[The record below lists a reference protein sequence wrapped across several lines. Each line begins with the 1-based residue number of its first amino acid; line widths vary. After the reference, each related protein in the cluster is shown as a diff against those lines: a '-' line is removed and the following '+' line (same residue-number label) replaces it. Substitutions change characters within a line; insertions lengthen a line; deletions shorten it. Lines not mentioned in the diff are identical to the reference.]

1 MRPWVAEADW
11 TSLGRP
17 APMRPRQPGVA
28 DVEITDLQVLV
39 EEVRAAAAA
48 LGVPAQHSPW
58 LAALPENLL
67 LAEIEPETTVGGDP
81 RALPVAAFA
90 LEDVPAEQTRR
101 AAAIDLAHFDHLYVV
116 GAPRSGRSQALRTI
130 AGSLARACSTADL
143 HLYGIDCGNGALLP
157 VAGLPQCG
165 AVVQRTQTERATRL
179 VLRLSAEVRRR
190 QEVLADGGFADLSEQ
205 RAAVAVHDRL
215 PHVVVLLDRWEGFAS
230 TLGEIDGGRLT
241 EEVYVMLREGASVGI
256 HLVLAG
262 DRSLIAGRMGTFT
275 DAKLVLRLSDKSDF
289 TLAGIN
295 PRSVPDDLPPGRGF
309 RSESGIESQ
318 VALLDAD
325 ATAAGQA
332 AALAAMAAEAR
343 TRDDAVPR
351 GRRPFR
357 VDVLPAR
364 LPFDQAW
371 ELRVDTDDRPLWAL
385 VGAGGDELAAQGPEL
400 RSGARSFVVAGP
412 PRSGRSTV
420 LLTMARSLLAAGT
433 WLVVAT
439 PRPSPL
445 RDLEGVAGVRAVF
458 TGSDIPAVELAATLE
473 SASGPGVILIDDA
486 ELLRECDAADVL
498 RSVMR
503 SGDDRPQGLVI
514 AGGADDICTGFSGWQ
529 IDVKKSRQG
538 ALLSPQGTTDGD
550 LIGVRLPRSIVGG
563 PVVPGR
569 ALLHLGDTLLRT
581 VQVPLTVASDMTA
594 G

>member
-1 MRPWVAEADW
+1 
-11 TSLGRP
+11 
-17 APMRPRQPGVA
+17 
-28 DVEITDLQVLV
+28 
-39 EEVRAAAAA
+39 
-48 LGVPAQHSPW
+48 
-58 LAALPENLL
+58 LAA
-67 LAEIEPETTVGGDP
+67 EI
-81 RALPVAAFA
+81 
-90 LEDVPAEQTRR
+90 
-101 AAAIDLAHFDHLYVV
+101 
-116 GAPRSGRSQALRTI
+116 
-130 AGSLARACSTADL
+130 
-143 HLYGIDCGNGALLP
+143 
-157 VAGLPQCG
+157 
-165 AVVQRTQTERATRL
+165 
-179 VLRLSAEVRRR
+179 RRR
-190 QEVLADGGFADLSEQ
+190 QDLFADGGFADLSEQ
-205 RAAVAVHDRL
+205 RAAVGVDDRL
-215 PHVVVLLDRWEGFAS
+215 PHIVVLLDRWEGFTT
-230 TLGEIDGGRLT
+230 TLGEVDGGRLT
-241 EEVYVMLREGASVGI
+241 EEVYVMLREGASVGV

-262 DRSLIAGRMGTFT
+262 DRSLVSGRMGTFT
-275 DAKLVLRLSDKSDF
+275 EAKLVLRLSDKTDF
-289 TLAGIN
+289 SLAGIN
-295 PRSVPDDLPPGRGF
+295 PRSVPDELPPGRGF

-332 AALAAMAAEAR
+332 AALAVIAADAR

-364 LPFDQAW
+364 LSFEQAW
-371 ELRVDTDDRPLWAL
+371 ELRVDTDDRPLWAI
-385 VGAGGDELAAQGPEL
+385 VGVGGDELAAHGPEL

-433 WLVVAT
+433 SLVVAT

-458 TGSDIPAVELAATLE
+458 TGSDIPAIELVAALE
-473 SASGPGVILIDDA
+473 SAGGPCVVLIDDA

-498 RSVMR
+498 LSVMR

-569 ALLHLGDTLLRT
+569 ALLHLGDTVLHT
-581 VQVPLTVASDMTA
+581 VQVPFTVASAMTV